1 MVCGWQ
7 RSLVVSGRAA
17 FVKVLAGDIGGTKT
31 LLRIVEW
38 RDAAFTV
45 IHEARYPSQ
54 HYAHFETLFMEFMQA
69 AGERARG
76 VVCAALG
83 VAGPVRHKEGRSR
96 AEITN
101 LPWRLD
107 NAGLSDLCGIPRV
120 YLINDFEAIGFGLGL
135 LAVTDQARLQEAPI
149 RNGAT
154 RLIVGAGTGL
164 GVALQQQEGAAW
176 RVSASQGGH
185 MAFAPSDEIEDAL
198 LHYWRPRLVRM
209 SWEHAVSGP
218 GIVRIYEFLYHRL
231 MPADDV
237 HYRAVLASTDPAA
250 AIAEGAQRG
259 EAVCVQTLV
268 LFTRLYGRF
277 AGDLALVTLPFGGI
291 YLAGGIAPK
300 LLDCLRNGHFLSG
313 FRDKGPMTPLMT
325 DFPVTIITDPT
336 VGVRGAAVYAT
347 LHAT

>member
-1 MVCGWQ
+1 M
-7 RSLVVSGRAA
+7 
-17 FVKVLAGDIGGTKT
+17 KVLAGDIGGTKT
-31 LLRIVEW
+31 LLRVVEW

-45 IHEARYPSQ
+45 VHEARFPSQ
-54 HYAHFETLFMEFMQA
+54 RYAHFETLLMEYVQA
-69 AGERARG
+69 AGEHARG

-83 VAGPVRHKEGRSR
+83 VAGPVLHEQGRSR

-107 NAGLSDLCGIPRV
+107 NAALSDLSGIPRL

-135 LAVTDQARLQEAPI
+135 LAATDQVRLQEASF
-149 RNGAT
+149 RDRAT

-164 GVALQQQEGAAW
+164 GVALQQQEGTAW

-198 LHYWRPRLVRM
+198 LHYWRPRLIRM

-218 GIVRIYEFLYHRL
+218 GVVRIYEFLHHRL
-231 MPADDV
+231 VTDDDEQ
-237 HYRAVLASTDPAA
+237 YQAVLASADPAA
-250 AIAEGAQRG
+250 SIADSARRG

-277 AGDLALVTLPFGGI
+277 AGDLALATLPFGGV

-300 LLDCLRNGHFLSG
+300 LLDCLRTGHFLSG
-313 FRDKGPMTPLMT
+313 FRDKGPMTPLMA

-336 VGVRGAAVYAT
+336 VGVRGAAVFAA
-347 LHAT
+347 LHAA